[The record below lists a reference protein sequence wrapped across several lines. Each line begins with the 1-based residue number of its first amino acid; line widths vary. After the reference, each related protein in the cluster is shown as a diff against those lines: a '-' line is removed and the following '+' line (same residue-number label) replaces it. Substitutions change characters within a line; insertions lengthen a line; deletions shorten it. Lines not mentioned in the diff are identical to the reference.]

1 MVMLIT
7 ARLPLVILASTTSA
21 SDNLLYA
28 VSGLRVGSLEFG
40 RLLQIEGISTVR
52 ALHFPLSH
60 SFSHTNLKSPCAE
73 QYANELNR
81 GQGLGATYMK
91 RRVTPGMVLRRLRLE
106 LLVLCAVF
114 MIAWLLL
121 GDDSAASIGGAVQDS
136 ATNRTDAGEGLG
148 VCGDPSGAVLC
159 AVWGAIA
166 ALMVVASLCGI
177 YGMVRCRRIQSR
189 GKLVADIELQ
199 EIERE
204 VYLNWFNMFS
214 E

>member
-21 SDNLLYA
+21 SENLLYA
-28 VSGLRVGSLEFG
+28 VSGLRVGALEFG
-40 RLLQIEGISTVR
+40 RLLQIEGIST
-52 ALHFPLSH
+52 
-60 SFSHTNLKSPCAE
+60 
-73 QYANELNR
+73 YANELNR
-81 GQGLGATYMK
+81 GQGLGATFMK

-121 GDDSAASIGGAVQDS
+121 GDVSAASTGGAVQDS
-136 ATNRTDAGEGLG
+136 ATNRTGAGEGLG

-159 AVWGAIA
+159 ALWGAIA